1 VFLNVLLL
9 GIASGIDPS
18 KIAAVTYIMSKA
30 ARPVRLLVAYL
41 VGAFGVSLI
50 VGAFI
55 LFVLGNTG
63 LSKSSGPP
71 AALLTAI
78 GILSLVVA
86 VLVATG
92 LTERIRDW
100 GNKRRRGTAGAAN
113 LINRSANAESAVG
126 GSGPQDKIDK
136 MEESIQKVP
145 GLRKLL
151 PPIRRALAS
160 ESPWIAW
167 AAGVGVGI
175 PNAYYL
181 AAIAIVLKSHVS
193 ALPQVLYL
201 ILFNLFNFG
210 AVIVQLVAYLRAPQ
224 ATASFVAGTNAWVSA
239 HHRAFVAALAGVV
252 GAYLVILGVTRMG

>member
-1 VFLNVLLL
+1 VFVNVLLL

-18 KIAAVTYIMSKA
+18 KIAAVTYILSKA

-41 VGAFGVSLI
+41 VGAFAVSLI

-55 LFVLGNTG
+55 LFVLRGVG
-63 LSKSSGPP
+63 LSNRSEGP
-71 AALLTAI
+71 AGLLIAL
-78 GILSLVVA
+78 GVLSLVVS

-92 LTERIRDW
+92 LTSRIRDW
-100 GNKRRRGTAGAAN
+100 GRQRRATAGAAN
-113 LINRSANAESAVG
+113 PTNRSANAESGVSAV
-126 GSGPQDKIDK
+126 PQDKVDK
-136 MEESIQKVP
+136 MEESVQKVP

-167 AAGVGVGI
+167 TAGVGVGI
-175 PNAYYL
+175 PNVYYL
-181 AAIAIVLKSHVS
+181 AAIAIVVKSHES
-193 ALPQVLYL
+193 AVQQVLDL

-210 AVIVQLVAYLRAPQ
+210 AVIVPLVAYLRAPQ
-224 ATASFVAGTNAWVSA
+224 ATANFVSATGAWVSA

-252 GAYLVILGVTRMG
+252 GAYLVILGVTRIG

>member
-1 VFLNVLLL
+1 VFFNVLLL

-18 KIAAVTYIMSKA
+18 KIAAVTYILSKA
-30 ARPVRLLVAYL
+30 ASPVRLLVAYL
-41 VGAFGVSLI
+41 VGAFAVSVI

-55 LFVLGNTG
+55 LFVLGGVG
-63 LSKSSGPP
+63 LSNRSGAP
-71 AALLTAI
+71 ASLLIAV
-78 GILSLVVA
+78 GLLSLVVA

-92 LTERIRDW
+92 LTARIRDW
-100 GNKRRRGTAGAAN
+100 VNQRRRRTLGAAN
-113 LINRSANAESAVG
+113 VINRTANAESVVG
-126 GSGPQDKIDK
+126 ASGSQEINK

-167 AAGVGVGI
+167 TAGVGVGI

-181 AAIAIVLKSHVS
+181 AAIAIVVKSHLP
-193 ALPQVLYL
+193 ALQQILYL

-210 AVIVQLVAYLRAPQ
+210 PVIIPLVAYLQAPQ
-224 ATASFVAGTNAWVSA
+224 RTTNFVAGTNSWVSA
-239 HHRAFVAALAGVV
+239 HHRAFVAALTGVIGV
-252 GAYLVILGVTRMG
+252 YLILLGVTRMG

>member
-18 KIAAVTYIMSKA
+18 KIAAVTYILSKA

-55 LFVLGNTG
+55 LFVLGGIG
-63 LSKSSGPP
+63 LSSRSGPP
-71 AALLTAI
+71 ADLLIAI

-100 GNKRRRGTAGAAN
+100 GNQRRRGPAGAAN
-113 LINRSANAESAVG
+113 QINRSANAESVVG
-126 GSGPQDKIDK
+126 GSGLQDKINK

-151 PPIRRALAS
+151 PPFRRALAS

-167 AAGVGVGI
+167 TAGVGVGI

-181 AAIAIVLKSHVS
+181 AAIAIVVKSHVS
-193 ALPQVLYL
+193 APQQVLYL

-210 AVIVQLVAYLRAPQ
+210 AVIIQLVAYLRAPQ
-224 ATASFVAGTNAWVSA
+224 ATANLVTRMNAWVSA
-239 HHRAFVAALAGVV
+239 HHRAFVATIAGVV
-252 GAYLVILGVTRMG
+252 GAYLVILGVTQMG